1 MDSSAAETLSS
12 EQTEANAINK
22 REETGTEALQEA
34 GQQQGQSQ
42 SQEKWP
48 GWPGDNVF
56 RLIVP
61 VSKVG
66 SIIGRKGELVKKMCD
81 ETRARIRILEGPLG
95 ISDRILGIRMLE
107 FVPFVGFWVKDVFF
121 FFFFGAEKENPR
133 VQFNPNKNSFMS
145 FVCKLLEAEHSLNCV
160 YSLNSKALGE
170 TWADSTVGEWNV
182 DVSFQVLISGK
193 EEPEAPLSPAMDAV
207 LRVFKRVSG
216 LSPGEGD
223 STGSAA
229 ASAGSAFCSIRLLV
243 ASSQAI
249 NLIGRQGSIIKS
261 IQENTG
267 VAVRVMAEDDLPS
280 YATSDERI
288 VEIHGEAMKVF
299 KALEAV
305 IEHLR
310 KFLVD
315 HSVIPIFEKTYNETI
330 SLEHPADARADIA
343 QPSLHSASAF
353 SSGIVSDYSL
363 SLKRDPSI
371 YEHETQFEH
380 KISQPGFSLYGDPG
394 LGGLRSTGLGRATAP
409 IVTQVTQTMQVPL
422 SYAEDIIGVAGSN
435 IAYIRRTSKAILSI
449 QESRGMPDE
458 ITVEIKGTSAQV
470 QMAQQLIQEFISN
483 HKEPT
488 PNIYGKID
496 VGLSAY
502 SQMAESGYPS
512 SSFTS
517 HLGGYGSSSIGGYGS
532 PGAGGAGGYN
542 GYRF

>member
-1 MDSSAAETLSS
+1 MDSSAATTLSS
-12 EQTEANAINK
+12 EQTEANAIN
-22 REETGTEALQEA
+22 RRAETGTEALTEA

-95 ISDRILGIRMLE
+95 ITDRI
-107 FVPFVGFWVKDVFF
+107 
-121 FFFFGAEKENPR
+121 
-133 VQFNPNKNSFMS
+133 
-145 FVCKLLEAEHSLNCV
+145 
-160 YSLNSKALGE
+160 
-170 TWADSTVGEWNV
+170 
-182 DVSFQVLISGK
+182 VLISGK

-207 LRVFKRVSG
+207 LRVFRRVSG

-223 STGSAA
+223 NTGSAA
-229 ASAGSAFCSIRLLV
+229 AAGSAFCSIRLLV
-243 ASSQAI
+243 ASAQAI
-249 NLIGRQGSIIKS
+249 NLIGKQGSIIKS

-267 VAVRVMAEDDLPS
+267 VVVRVMAEDDIPS

-305 IEHLR
+305 IGQLR

-315 HSVIPIFEKTYNETI
+315 HSVIPIFEKTYNATI
-330 SLEHPADARADIA
+330 SLERPADARADNA
-343 QPSLHSASAF
+343 QPSLHSAPAF
-353 SSGIVSDYSL
+353 SSGIISDYSL

-371 YEHETQFEH
+371 YEHETHFEH

-435 IAYIRRTSKAILSI
+435 IAYIRRTSGAILSI
-449 QESRGMPDE
+449 QESRGLPDE
-458 ITVEIKGTSAQV
+458 ITVEIKGTSSQV

-488 PNIYGKID
+488 PNMYGKID
-496 VGLSAY
+496 VGLNSY
-502 SQMAESGYPS
+502 SQIAESGYPS

-532 PGAGGAGGYN
+532 PGAGGYN
-542 GYRF
+542 SYRF

>member
-1 MDSSAAETLSS
+1 MDLAAITTLKS
-12 EQTEANAINK
+12 EPTEANAVDK
-22 REETGTEALQEA
+22 QEETGMEAVAEE
-34 GQQQGQSQ
+34 GQQQGS
-42 SQEKWP
+42 EKWP

-95 ISDRILGIRMLE
+95 ISDRI
-107 FVPFVGFWVKDVFF
+107 
-121 FFFFGAEKENPR
+121 
-133 VQFNPNKNSFMS
+133 
-145 FVCKLLEAEHSLNCV
+145 
-160 YSLNSKALGE
+160 
-170 TWADSTVGEWNV
+170 
-182 DVSFQVLISGK
+182 VLISGK
-193 EEPEAPLSPAMDAV
+193 EEPQTPLSPAMDAV
-207 LRVFKRVSG
+207 MRVFKRVSG

-223 STGSAA
+223 NTSSAA
-229 ASAGSAFCSIRLLV
+229 AAGTAFCSIRLLV

-249 NLIGRQGSIIKS
+249 NLIGKQGSIIKS
-261 IQENTG
+261 IQEKTG
-267 VAVRVMAEDDLPS
+267 AAVHVMAEDELPS

-305 IEHLR
+305 IGQLR

-315 HSVIPIFEKTYNETI
+315 HSIIPIFEKTYNATI
-330 SLEHPADARADIA
+330 SQERPADARPDIA
-343 QPSLHSASAF
+343 QSSLHSAYVPTI

-380 KISQPGFSLYGDPG
+380 KISQPGLSLYGQDPG
-394 LGGLRSTGLGRATAP
+394 IVGFRSTGLGRASAP

-422 SYAEDIIGVAGSN
+422 
-435 IAYIRRTSKAILSI
+435 AILSI
-449 QESRGMPDE
+449 QESRGLPDE

-470 QMAQQLIQEFISN
+470 QVAQQLIQEFISN
-483 HKEPT
+483 HKEPASSV
-488 PNIYGKID
+488 YGKID
-496 VGLSAY
+496 SGLSAY
-502 SQMAESGYPS
+502 SQMAETGYPS

-517 HLGGYGSSSIGGYGS
+517 HLGGYGSSSMGGYGS
-532 PGAGGAGGYN
+532 PGAGGYSK
-542 GYRF
+542 YRF

>member
-1 MDSSAAETLSS
+1 MDSSAATRLSS

-22 REETGTEALQEA
+22 RAETGTEALTEA

-42 SQEKWP
+42 SQDKWP

-95 ISDRILGIRMLE
+95 ITDRI
-107 FVPFVGFWVKDVFF
+107 
-121 FFFFGAEKENPR
+121 
-133 VQFNPNKNSFMS
+133 
-145 FVCKLLEAEHSLNCV
+145 
-160 YSLNSKALGE
+160 
-170 TWADSTVGEWNV
+170 
-182 DVSFQVLISGK
+182 VLISGK

-223 STGSAA
+223 NTGSATTA
-229 ASAGSAFCSIRLLV
+229 AAAGSAFCSIRLLV

-249 NLIGRQGSIIKS
+249 NLIGKQGSIIKS

-267 VAVRVMAEDDLPS
+267 VVVRVMAEDDIPS

-305 IEHLR
+305 IGQLR

-315 HSVIPIFEKTYNETI
+315 HSVIPIFEKTYNATI
-330 SLEHPADARADIA
+330 SLEHPADARADNA
-343 QPSLHSASAF
+343 QPSLHSAPAF
-353 SSGIVSDYSL
+353 SSGIISDYSL

-371 YEHETQFEH
+371 YEHETHFEH

-394 LGGLRSTGLGRATAP
+394 LGGLRSTGLGRAAAP

-435 IAYIRRTSKAILSI
+435 IAYIRRTSGAILSI
-449 QESRGMPDE
+449 QESRGLPDE
-458 ITVEIKGTSAQV
+458 ITVEIKGTSSQV

-488 PNIYGKID
+488 PNMYGKID
-496 VGLSAY
+496 VGLNAY
-502 SQMAESGYPS
+502 SQIAESGYPS

-542 GYRF
+542 SYRF